1 MVYEVAATVFPTV
14 VKLLN
19 ASTAMFCTI
28 YGVVL
33 EIRFAY
39 QISNIREPSA
49 CNMLAVGAHQVLRK
63 CLYITYSGIMQQRN
77 AHFQVH
83 ITNKC
88 GV

>member
-63 CLYITYSGIMQQRN
+63 CFYNLFGNYAAAKRALSSSYHQ
-77 AHFQVH
+77 
-83 ITNKC
+83 
-88 GV
+88 